1 SRFGP
6 EFETLR
12 LRRRMLPRRRI
23 HLVPVGFGDPPGV
36 EVDEGLRQRPVT
48 RLMRPQEGTQGQR
61 AMRRGLLLDRDA
73 DPERRVAADIEGR
86 KAFAQPARAGKQIDN
101 AESGWQIRGLSN
113 SGCRLYTRSGRR
125 GQEANGGYRR
135 QADPLADD
143 VRDPGQGHE
152 AGNGAEACVARAR
165 LPVSAGWKG

>member
-1 SRFGP
+1 
-6 EFETLR
+6 
-12 LRRRMLPRRRI
+12 
-23 HLVPVGFGDPPGV
+23 PVGLRDQSGV
-36 EVDEGLRQRPVT
+36 EVDEGLWQRPET
-48 RLMRPQEGTQGQR
+48 RLMRPQEGAQGQR

-86 KAFAQPARAGKQIDN
+86 KALAQPAWAGKKIDD
-101 AESGWQIRGLSN
+101 AESGWQIRGPSN

-152 AGNGAEACVARAR
+152 AGNGAEARVARAR
-165 LPVSAGWKG
+165 LSVSAAWKRCPRSAG